1 MPLKTMIYTTSIAT
15 MRGMTRARIFT
26 AGARAKARIA
36 AMASKMSERP
46 TCDAAHRITATT
58 PIQASVASGMPTRRI
73 HLALVRMSMR
83 HVSEERL
90 ASAASPVRA
99 DDDEREI
106 VLSGSPLCKALPHFG
121 QNVEFSGQFVPQCIQ
136 YMDRF
141 LLFPNILC
149 CANSE

>member
-1 MPLKTMIYTTSIAT
+1 

-58 PIQASVASGMPTRRI
+58 PIQASVARGMPTRRI

-90 ASAASPVRA
+90 ASAASPA
-99 DDDEREI
+99 KGDDESEI
-106 VLSGSPLCKALPHFG
+106 VLSGSLLCKASPHFG
-121 QNVEFSGQFVPQCIQ
+121 QNVAFSGQF
-136 YMDRF
+136 
-141 LLFPNILC
+141 
-149 CANSE
+149 